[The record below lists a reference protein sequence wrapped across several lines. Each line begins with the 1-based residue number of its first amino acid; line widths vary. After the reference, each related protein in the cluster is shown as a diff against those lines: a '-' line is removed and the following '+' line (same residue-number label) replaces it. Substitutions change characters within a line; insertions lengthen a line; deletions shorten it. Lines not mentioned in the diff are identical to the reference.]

1 MTLRVLDT
9 VAAYRKVCSEL
20 SVGGKR
26 LALVPT
32 LGALHHAHGALMR
45 AARAHAG
52 HVIVSVFV
60 NPTQFGPNEDFERYP
75 RDFEADVALCADA
88 EVDVVF
94 APTQQEMYHS
104 GDATRVNV
112 RGLTDVLCGP
122 RRPGHFEGVATV
134 VTKLL
139 GATGPCAAVFGRKDF
154 QQLQVIRRLVLDL
167 LLPVQIVDHPTMRDR
182 DGLATSSRN
191 RYLSPEDRQRA
202 LSIPR
207 ALSRVMQ
214 RFDAGERDAGRLEQA
229 LVAEL
234 ASASLDLEYATI
246 ARVADLATVSQ
257 GPVESGAAGAFI
269 AARVGST
276 RLIDNAI
283 LGIDAAPLSLS
294 V

>member
-1 MTLRVLDT
+1 MTRVLTSVLD
-9 VAAYRKVCSEL
+9 YRKACSEL
-20 SVGGKR
+20 SGGGKR

-45 AARAHAG
+45 AARDHAD

-75 RDFEADVALCADA
+75 RDLEADVELCAEA
-88 EVDVVF
+88 GVDLVF
-94 APTQQEMYHS
+94 APERQEMYPP
-104 GDATRVNV
+104 GEATRVNV

-134 VTKLL
+134 VTKLFA
-139 GATGPCAAVFGRKDF
+139 ATGPCAAVFGRKDF
-154 QQLQVIRRLVLDL
+154 QQLQVIRRLVIDL
-167 LLPVQIVDHPTMRDR
+167 LLPVQIVDHPTLRDR

-202 LSIPR
+202 LALPR
-207 ALSRVMQ
+207 ALSRVAQ
-214 RFDAGERDAGRLEQA
+214 LFAAGERDAAQLEHT
-229 LVAEL
+229 LL
-234 ASASLDLEYATI
+234 ADLSGASLELEYATI
-246 ARVADLATVSQ
+246 AGIADLATV
-257 GPVESGAAGAFI
+257 GHGRVESGAAGAFI

-276 RLIDNAI
+276 RLIDNVI
-283 LGIDAAPLSLS
+283 LGLDAPPLSGS